1 MKKIGIKLLLL
12 FILFVASIGIYF
24 VVTLDRSE
32 GEEETMQTASL
43 PIVSMLYDNNVVNT
57 LHGYTV
63 AMDAKYM
70 RDSITPLE
78 VDRKLSVSINI
89 YDNVVAS
96 ISYELRSLDTTQLIE
111 KNNVTEYT
119 VEGSNVLTTLNLS
132 NIIESDTEYL
142 LILKVVTEKHGEIN
156 YYTRV
161 IDQEAADVLSHIKFI
176 TGFSEGTLNDE
187 TAKEYMAYL
196 EPKSSAD
203 NSNLAKVDL
212 NSSFTNVTWGDL
224 DVSRVSEPIV
234 KIKEILGDVGCYELC
249 YKVKAKGAGDVV
261 LYYNVTEYFRVKQ
274 GVNVMY
280 LYVYE
285 RSMEQIFD
293 CDNINVSS
301 TRINLGLDSDLK
313 VETSCSPTGS
323 FVSFVKERNLWLM
336 DMNNNKMISIISY
349 ESGQD
354 SDIRDVFN
362 ENNIEIVSTNA
373 KGNVLFLVYGYMN
386 KGEHE
391 GKVGTALYQYEY
403 ESNVVNELVFVASD
417 KPYEILKGQVG
428 KFAYITKDNII
439 YLMVEDSIYTITTDS
454 NEYVQLANHLQT
466 GNFIINDDNN
476 IVVWHENSSIYG
488 AESLRVIDA
497 ASGGDYNIACDSA
510 DYIRAIGFIGNDM
523 VYGFARRSDV
533 YVDEYG
539 NTVFPMYKIVVD
551 IYDSDEVVEYNKD
564 NVYVS
569 DVTIN
574 GNMIMLERMTKD
586 EAGLFQEMSSDQLI
600 NKVDEDV
607 ATIEQYTIAT
617 DLKKT
622 ELVLKFAYTVTSNNA
637 LAKVYPKE
645 INFVAVNDIGKT
657 DDKLEDNNYYVY
669 ADGGL
674 ILTTSSVTKAI
685 NKASK
690 EYGVVVNGSGN
701 YVWARLSKLDNKV
714 VASATQVASPNYS
727 SISQVLE
734 NDTIKTLDISSI
746 SLLDVLYYTTKDI
759 AVLANLP
766 ERGIV
771 AISGYSGYL
780 GNVDTVYFRTYDG
793 ESFNMTI
800 SEAEKESNEAG
811 GRYVAVFND

>member
-96 ISYELRSLDTTQLIE
+96 ISYELRSLDTTRLIE

-313 VETSCSPTGS
+313 VETSCSPT
-323 FVSFVKERNLWLM
+323 
-336 DMNNNKMISIISY
+336 
-349 ESGQD
+349 
-354 SDIRDVFN
+354 
-362 ENNIEIVSTNA
+362 
-373 KGNVLFLVYGYMN
+373 
-386 KGEHE
+386 
-391 GKVGTALYQYEY
+391 
-403 ESNVVNELVFVASD
+403 
-417 KPYEILKGQVG
+417 
-428 KFAYITKDNII
+428 
-439 YLMVEDSIYTITTDS
+439 
-454 NEYVQLANHLQT
+454 
-466 GNFIINDDNN
+466 
-476 IVVWHENSSIYG
+476 
-488 AESLRVIDA
+488 
-497 ASGGDYNIACDSA
+497 
-510 DYIRAIGFIGNDM
+510 
-523 VYGFARRSDV
+523 
-533 YVDEYG
+533 
-539 NTVFPMYKIVVD
+539 
-551 IYDSDEVVEYNKD
+551 
-564 NVYVS
+564 
-569 DVTIN
+569 
-574 GNMIMLERMTKD
+574 
-586 EAGLFQEMSSDQLI
+586 
-600 NKVDEDV
+600 
-607 ATIEQYTIAT
+607 
-617 DLKKT
+617 
-622 ELVLKFAYTVTSNNA
+622 
-637 LAKVYPKE
+637 
-645 INFVAVNDIGKT
+645 
-657 DDKLEDNNYYVY
+657 
-669 ADGGL
+669 
-674 ILTTSSVTKAI
+674 
-685 NKASK
+685 
-690 EYGVVVNGSGN
+690 
-701 YVWARLSKLDNKV
+701 
-714 VASATQVASPNYS
+714 
-727 SISQVLE
+727 
-734 NDTIKTLDISSI
+734 
-746 SLLDVLYYTTKDI
+746 
-759 AVLANLP
+759 
-766 ERGIV
+766 
-771 AISGYSGYL
+771 
-780 GNVDTVYFRTYDG
+780 
-793 ESFNMTI
+793 
-800 SEAEKESNEAG
+800 
-811 GRYVAVFND
+811 